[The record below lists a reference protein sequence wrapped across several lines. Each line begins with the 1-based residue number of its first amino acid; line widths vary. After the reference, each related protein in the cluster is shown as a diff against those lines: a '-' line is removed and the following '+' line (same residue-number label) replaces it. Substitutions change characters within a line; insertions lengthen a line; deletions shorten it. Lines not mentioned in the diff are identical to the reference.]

1 MNPQLTQS
9 EYQRTAKNPYRSF
22 DGADGEVRVPN
33 GEWYV
38 NTKARTARMMKNG
51 LSRGA
56 RQVYACLELATMGFD
71 REKALV
77 WEKVRTKEGTT
88 KLIERPQTNADIAG
102 LSGLDESDTSKFFK
116 ELCVEG
122 LAEAREIIEGK
133 GLHKGNIQ
141 LYSWAQP
148 REPKKEESWV
158 RAPTIPDW
166 FPSEDPALQPLRTAL
181 SRRRSWSKIQ
191 NMDDGARTTF
201 LVMCEETARTIKEA
215 EEAVARLEDYACAQT
230 HTAAHIKEDRQDR
243 QEETDTTAAAVS
255 GVQVLATPKP
265 PSDQQQQSE
274 SPIPIPTDETTQVQE
289 VLLTYGPCDLDSA
302 RRLIQRCRDKV
313 PDATTDE
320 IAQKIFE
327 CARNID
333 RGTRK
338 PVGLLLDIVPKSF
351 ENYKRESPETGRE
364 IESKI
369 AAWKKA
375 VDEDWETDE
384 GKAAAREHLRQHGI
398 SYP

>member
-33 GEWYV
+33 GEWYI

-215 EEAVARLEDYACAQT
+215 EEAVARLEDYACAQ
-230 HTAAHIKEDRQDR
+230 
-243 QEETDTTAAAVS
+243 
-255 GVQVLATPKP
+255 
-265 PSDQQQQSE
+265 
-274 SPIPIPTDETTQVQE
+274 
-289 VLLTYGPCDLDSA
+289 A
-302 RRLIQRCRDKV
+302 RRRRI
-313 PDATTDE
+313 
-320 IAQKIFE
+320 
-327 CARNID
+327 
-333 RGTRK
+333 
-338 PVGLLLDIVPKSF
+338 
-351 ENYKRESPETGRE
+351 
-364 IESKI
+364 
-369 AAWKKA
+369 
-375 VDEDWETDE
+375 
-384 GKAAAREHLRQHGI
+384 
-398 SYP
+398 